1 MSSPSPRQRLR
12 LSFNSPVVL
21 TFAGICIAVQILN
34 LLTSGASNRLW
45 FSVERA
51 PLGSLRTWARLV
63 LHVFGHADW
72 DHLLS
77 NMMYLLILGPM
88 LEEKYGSDV
97 MIFLMLATAFVT
109 GLAAF
114 VFAPGVA
121 MCGASGVVFAM
132 ILLSS
137 FTEFQEH
144 TIPVTV
150 ILVAALYA
158 GSQIYSAMT
167 SGGGVAYG
175 AHFVGGA
182 VGAVIGCAANRCGK
196 TA

>member
-1 MSSPSPRQRLR
+1 MQKKLKGVRIVFNAPAVLCFSLLCLIALI
-12 LSFNSPVVL
+12 LSVL
-21 TFAGICIAVQILN
+21 TKGAARR
-34 LLTSGASNRLW
+34 LL
-45 FSVERA
+45 FSVYRA
-51 PLGSLRTWARLV
+51 SLANPLTYLRF
-63 LHVFGHADW
+63 FGHALGHQSW
-72 DHLLS
+72 EHFFGNIMYVLL
-77 NMMYLLILGPM
+77 LGPM

-182 VGAVIGCAANRCGK
+182 VGAVIGCAANRRGK